1 MLKPLVLALTV
12 CLSLAGCE
20 AFTTSKTWSTVMKV
34 RPDGAGGGSD
44 ASTAYAAKLHGVL
57 KGDSVEHK
65 VVTYQYHYTTPLR
78 EEAVGTHT
86 AVIYRDNSNQQNPWW
101 LMEDRLQKPVWL
113 PGEDLQRQVA
123 FYLHHKAD
131 VVEQKSFH
139 AGGSDDK
146 QMVAVS
152 APPSNG
158 SNRTGASRLAHFRSK
173 PAPSYYELA
182 AAIPSSAARNNSSA
196 GLFRAVHGTNYDP
209 SSALDRRKMDLLK
222 SEDRQAHPP
231 LAAQTF

>member
-1 MLKPLVLALTV
+1 MFKPLILALTA
-12 CLSLAGCE
+12 CLGLAGCE
-20 AFTTSKTWSTVMKV
+20 AFTTSKTWSTVIKV
-34 RPDGAGGGSD
+34 RPDGAGNGSD
-44 ASTAYAAKLHGVL
+44 ASTAYAAKLHRVL

-65 VVTYQYHYTTPLR
+65 VVTYQYHYTTCLR

-86 AVIYRDNSNQQNPWW
+86 AVIYRDNTSQANPWW

-146 QMVAVS
+146 QMMAANS
-152 APPSNG
+152 APSNG
-158 SNRTGASRLAHFRSK
+158 SDRSGASRLARFRSR
-173 PAPSYYELA
+173 PAPSYYEFA
-182 AAIPSSAARNNSSA
+182 AALPPSEVKNSSSAS
-196 GLFRAVHGTNYDP
+196 LFRAIHGTNYDP
-209 SSALDRRKMDLLK
+209 SSAVDRRKMELLK
-222 SEDRQAHPP
+222 SENQQARLP
-231 LAAQTF
+231 LASQTL

>member
-1 MLKPLVLALTV
+1 MLKPLAFALIA
-12 CLSLAGCE
+12 CLGLAGCE

-34 RPDGAGGGSD
+34 RPDGTGNGGD
-44 ASTAYAAKLHGVL
+44 ASSAYAAKLHRVL

-65 VVTYQYHYTTPLR
+65 VVSYQYHYTTYLR

-86 AVIYRDNSNQQNPWW
+86 AVIYRDSTDQRNPWW

-123 FYLHHKAD
+123 FYLHHNAE

-146 QMVAVS
+146 QMVAGG
-152 APPSNG
+152 ATPSNG
-158 SNRTGASRLAHFRSK
+158 SDRSGVSRLARFRSK

-182 AAIPSSAARNNSSA
+182 AALPASAVKNSSSAS
-196 GLFRAVHGTNYDP
+196 LFRSVHGTDYDS
-209 SSALDRRKMDLLK
+209 SSAVDRRKMELLK
-222 SEDRQAHPP
+222 SESQRERPP
-231 LAAQTF
+231 LASQIF